1 MRRPCSV
8 SSDEAYASLAA
19 SLQRKRDLLCEGLSA
34 AGLTVSRPEG
44 TYFVV
49 ADAAALGARDGLE
62 FCRELPSLCG
72 VVGVPVS
79 VFHDDVEAA
88 RTLVRFAFCK
98 RDEVLAEA
106 AQRLASLRGRDVSH

>member
-1 MRRPCSV
+1 L
-8 SSDEAYASLAA
+8 E
-19 SLQRKRDLLCEGLSA
+19 RKRDLLCAGLSE
-34 AGLTVSRPEG
+34 AGLTVSRPAG

-49 ADAAALGARDGLE
+49 ADASALGATDGLA

-98 RDEVLAEA
+98 KDEVLTEA
-106 AQRLASLRGRDVSH
+106 ASRLATLKGREVGAG